1 MRWMRRYRTILQ
13 DEILCVCHKV
23 YDIPKA
29 PSGRELSS
37 ERMTEGERVTMK
49 IAQI

>member
-1 MRWMRRYRTILQ
+1 MRRYRIILH
-13 DEILCVCHKV
+13 DKILRVCHKV

-37 ERMTEGERVTMK
+37 ERMTEGECVTIK
-49 IAQI
+49 